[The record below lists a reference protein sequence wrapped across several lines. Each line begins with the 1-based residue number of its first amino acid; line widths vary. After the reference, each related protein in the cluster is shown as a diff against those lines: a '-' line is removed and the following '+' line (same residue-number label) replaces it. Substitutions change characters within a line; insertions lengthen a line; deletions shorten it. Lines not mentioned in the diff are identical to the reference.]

1 MSVNT
6 RKTGPLYWNLEIWRS
21 NYDRFTSTLNCI
33 PNKNPFFVFLSGKAV
48 KIPNGVIQ
56 TISRP
61 SPQQITLD
69 VLMVLKRLCSN
80 TFINWLTQSDNRS
93 EHKSQT
99 AAKCFWSSATWLE
112 GHYTQPCTQSQSRD
126 IKKKKEACFIYSS
139 HSCSWVE
146 MRRCRQ
152 PAPSASQPPWSTQ
165 PAEAALPSSRLT
177 SPVMMAHVTAGH
189 TTPADFL
196 QVFFFFISPANN
208 FPCRCPFLLLIL

>member
-6 RKTGPLYWNLEIWRS
+6 RKTEPLSWNLEIWRS
-21 NYDRFTSTLNCI
+21 NYYRFTSTFNCI
-33 PNKNPFFVFLSGKAV
+33 PTKNPFFVFLSWKAI
-48 KIPNGVIQ
+48 KITNGVIQ

-69 VLMVLKRLCSN
+69 VLIDGVKKALLKHFHKLTHTAWQQIRTQKPDGCKMFLVISNLTGGRL
-80 TFINWLTQSDNRS
+80 
-93 EHKSQT
+93 
-99 AAKCFWSSATWLE
+99 
-112 GHYTQPCTQSQSRD
+112 YTTLHTIS
-126 IKKKKEACFIYSS
+126 ILWWKKKRSLFCLSS

-165 PAEAALPSSRLT
+165 PAEAALPSSRPT
-177 SPVMMAHVTAGH
+177 SPVMMPHVTAGH

-196 QVFFFFISPANN
+196 QVFFFYYFSSK
-208 FPCRCPFLLLIL
+208 